1 MMRQPLVV
9 SAKVSPLNIN
19 THFALQVYEFKTHR
33 VLSSNGS
40 PVQIRWKVLMC
51 AKCRKVGGWRGG
63 REGVHKYSE
72 GDSEVMWLMVIIFI
86 IANIISLC
94 DDVHGGGA

>member
-9 SAKVSPLNIN
+9 SAKVSPLKTN

-40 PVQIRWKVLMC
+40 PVQIRWKVLMS
-51 AKCRKVGGWRGG
+51 AKCRKVGGWG
-63 REGVHKYSE
+63 RVGEYTSTVRE
-72 GDSEVMWLMVIIFI
+72 ILR
-86 IANIISLC
+86 
-94 DDVHGGGA
+94 

>member
-9 SAKVSPLNIN
+9 SAKVSPLKTN

-40 PVQIRWKVLMC
+40 PVQIRWKVLMS
-51 AKCRKVGGWRGG
+51 AKCRKVGGWRWGG
-63 REGVHKYSE
+63 GVHKYSE

-86 IANIISLC
+86 LTNNISLC
-94 DDVHGGGA
+94 DDVHGGGV